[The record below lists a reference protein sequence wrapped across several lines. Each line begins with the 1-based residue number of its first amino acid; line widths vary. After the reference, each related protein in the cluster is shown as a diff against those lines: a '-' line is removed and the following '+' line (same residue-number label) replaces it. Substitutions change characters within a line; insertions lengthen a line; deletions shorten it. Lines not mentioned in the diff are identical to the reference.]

1 MSNEENHETPKIGKT
16 SEEFNVLLSK
26 YVDGSVKAAV

>member
-16 SEEFNVLLSK
+16 VEEFNVLLGK